1 MGFPGLL
8 LPSSDAVGA
17 CDILCPA
24 LITFSFSSSPATY
37 FIFFIFLPCDVKN
50 SHLLN
55 VHSSMSLSDP
65 AATTG
70 LSSPF
75 LFLKFCF
82 LFIIYLLVI
91 F

>member
-17 CDILCPA
+17 CDILCPT

-50 SHLLN
+50 SHLLS
-55 VHSSMSLSDP
+55 VHSSGASQILLQPDFF
-65 AATTG
+65 
-70 LSSPF
+70 LPF
-75 LFLKFCF
+75 FFH
-82 LFIIYLLVI
+82 
-91 F
+91 

>member
-75 LFLKFCF
+75 LFF
-82 LFIIYLLVI
+82 LNFVFFSLFTFL
-91 F
+91 